1 MTTQQNTPAETIQ
14 QEGTPKKIKLT
25 GIRKAIAANMY
36 GSLRSMAQT
45 SDAVEL
51 DVTELVALRKELV
64 ERQEEIGC
72 KITINDLLSYAATQ
86 VMKECGYANSTFD
99 GETVTEYPYVNI
111 SMAVGTD
118 FGLMS
123 PVLANADQMKLPEF
137 SAGLKDLAVRARSK
151 KLTAKE
157 HSGGTFTVTNM
168 GIHPVDMFNPII
180 NPPQTTIIGF
190 GRCVEKPAVYKGEIA
205 VRTMMYLSVTY
216 DHRVFDGSGVG
227 RIMKEMQE
235 RLEHPDW
242 FRQHI

>member
-1 MTTQQNTPAETIQ
+1 MTKQVEHQDKTPT
-14 QEGTPKKIKLT
+14 KVKLT
-25 GIRKAIAANMY
+25 GVRKAIAANMY

-45 SDAVEL
+45 SDAVDL
-51 DVTELVALRKELV
+51 DVTDLMALRKELV
-64 ERQEEIGC
+64 DRKEELGC
-72 KITINDLLSYAATQ
+72 KITINDLLSFAAVQ
-86 VMKECGYANSTFD
+86 VMKECTYANSTFD

-123 PVLANADQMKLPEF
+123 PVLADADQMKLPEF
-137 SAGLKDLAVRARSK
+137 SKGLKDLADRARNK

-190 GRCVEKPAVYKGEIA
+190 GRCIEKPAVYNGEIA
-205 VRTMMYLSVTY
+205 IRTMMYLSVTY

-227 RIMKEMQE
+227 RIMKEMKE
-235 RLEHPDW
+235 RLENPEW
-242 FRQHI
+242 FREFI